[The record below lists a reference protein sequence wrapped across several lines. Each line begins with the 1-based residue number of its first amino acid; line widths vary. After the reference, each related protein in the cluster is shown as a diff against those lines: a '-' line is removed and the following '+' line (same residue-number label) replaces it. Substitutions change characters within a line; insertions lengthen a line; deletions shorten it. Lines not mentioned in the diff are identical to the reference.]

1 MGLLSWPRTRYRRRF
16 RSLYNRK
23 KFSASL
29 RNGRISYL
37 LFRDRIGLDV
47 AARSALRLRK
57 FELAS
62 RLYRKAVKR
71 GWKLRDH
78 EINHFEAEVKSG
90 EILEAF
96 KIANR
101 MDSSPGGRNLFSEI
115 AIAINRSSG
124 EERDEAIRALG
135 LHENLPEEIAILIPD
150 TIRSGPGVPSPQS
163 FVPLEREEFDVYK
176 YRREVFRLRNSSSY
190 KVGRHL
196 IDTYRKPWRIPLLPF
211 SLTKLAFNLIRER
224 NQVIEVPE
232 EMPGSPLMQLSPNRR
247 SVVLFPT
254 NGVGFGHFTRL
265 LSLARR
271 LRNLDP
277 ELEIVFFTTMPTL
290 HILEE
295 EGFPA
300 YHIPGRYRFED
311 MEPREW
317 NAIAEEVLSM
327 IFTLH
332 RPSAFIF
339 DGAYPYR
346 GMLNSLKSHQKMLRI
361 WLRRGSIKEG
371 SKAIPSDSLSFFD
384 AVIKPGDSVADFD
397 EDEIDSGIPIVRCNP
412 ITLFDSEDI
421 ENTGKL
427 RKRMGIPDE
436 ALLAYVQLGAGKI
449 NNINSELRF
458 TLEALNEH
466 PHVFTVYGESILG
479 ERHSFD
485 LERMRTLRDY
495 PNSLFFKE
503 FDFAI
508 MAAGYNSFHEAV
520 QSSLPT
526 LCFPNLST
534 GRDDQLARAKV
545 AREAGCM
552 VVLESRS
559 RRKIRAALERI
570 VEPEVRELM
579 SGNAALL
586 QRENGSIQAAK
597 WIIEQLPR
605 T

>member
-1 MGLLSWPRTRYRRRF
+1 
-16 RSLYNRK
+16 
-23 KFSASL
+23 
-29 RNGRISYL
+29 
-37 LFRDRIGLDV
+37 
-47 AARSALRLRK
+47 
-57 FELAS
+57 
-62 RLYRKAVKR
+62 
-71 GWKLRDH
+71 
-78 EINHFEAEVKSG
+78 
-90 EILEAF
+90 
-96 KIANR
+96 
-101 MDSSPGGRNLFSEI
+101 
-115 AIAINRSSG
+115 
-124 EERDEAIRALG
+124 
-135 LHENLPEEIAILIPD
+135 
-150 TIRSGPGVPSPQS
+150 
-163 FVPLEREEFDVYK
+163 
-176 YRREVFRLRNSSSY
+176 
-190 KVGRHL
+190 
-196 IDTYRKPWRIPLLPF
+196 
-211 SLTKLAFNLIRER
+211 
-224 NQVIEVPE
+224 
-232 EMPGSPLMQLSPNRR
+232 
-247 SVVLFPT
+247 
-254 NGVGFGHFTRL
+254 
-265 LSLARR
+265 
-271 LRNLDP
+271 
-277 ELEIVFFTTMPTL
+277 MPTL

-295 EGFPA
+295 DGFPA

-317 NAIAEEVLSM
+317 NAIAEEMLSM

-346 GMLNSLKSHQKMLRI
+346 GMLNSLNSHHNMLRI
-361 WLRRGSIKEG
+361 WLRRGAIKEG

-384 AVIKPGDSVADFD
+384 AVIKPGDSVADID

-412 ITLFDSEDI
+412 MTLFDSQDLEKS
-421 ENTGKL
+421 GKL

-466 PHVFTVYGESILG
+466 PQVFTIYGESILG
-479 ERHSFD
+479 ERHTFD

-526 LCFPNLST
+526 LCFPNLNT

-570 VEPEVRELM
+570 IEPEVRELM
-579 SGNAALL
+579 RENATTI
-586 QRENGSIQAAK
+586 QRENGSIQAAQ
-597 WIIEQLPR
+597 WIIEQLPMK
-605 T
+605 

>member
-1 MGLLSWPRTRYRRRF
+1 MGLLSWTRTRYRRRF

-29 RNGRISYL
+29 RNGRISYF
-37 LFRDRIGLDV
+37 LFSDRIGLDV

-62 RLYRKAVKR
+62 LLYGKATKR

-78 EINHFEAEVKSG
+78 EINHFEAELKSG

-101 MDSSPGGRNLFSEI
+101 LESFPEGRNLFSEL
-115 AIAINRSSG
+115 AKAINRSSG
-124 EERDEAIRALG
+124 EEREEAIRAIG
-135 LHENLPEEIAILIPD
+135 LHENLPEEIEVLIPD
-150 TIRSGPGVPSPQS
+150 TNRLVSEVSSPPTYA
-163 FVPLEREEFDVYK
+163 PLDREDFDAYK
-176 YRREVFRLRNSSSY
+176 YRREVSRLRNSSSY
-190 KVGRHL
+190 QVGRHL

-211 SLTKLAFNLIRER
+211 SLTRLAFNLIKER
-224 NQVIEVPE
+224 NKVIEIPD
-232 EMPGSPLMQLSPNRR
+232 EMSSSPLMQLSPNRR
-247 SVVLFPT
+247 SIVLFPT

-295 EGFPA
+295 DGFPA

-317 NAIAEEVLSM
+317 NAIAEEMLSM

-346 GMLNSLKSHQKMLRI
+346 GMLNSLNSHHNMLRI
-361 WLRRGSIKEG
+361 WLRRGAIKEG

-384 AVIKPGDSVADFD
+384 AVIKPGDSVADID

-412 ITLFDSEDI
+412 MTLFDSQDLEKS
-421 ENTGKL
+421 GKL

-466 PHVFTVYGESILG
+466 PQVFTIYGESILG
-479 ERHSFD
+479 ERHTFD

-526 LCFPNLST
+526 LCFPNLNT

-570 VEPEVRELM
+570 IEPEVRELM
-579 SGNAALL
+579 RENATTI
-586 QRENGSIQAAK
+586 QRENGSIQAAQ
-597 WIIEQLPR
+597 WIIEQLPMK
-605 T
+605 